1 MKKQNKFISWIKSPA
16 SDFWL
21 FVAVLVLANL
31 VASRAFFRIDLT
43 GAHSYSLSESSR
55 EVVSSLEEPLGIK
68 VFFSS
73 NLPAPYSG
81 VQQYVNDILGEYK
94 NAANS
99 NFSCEYFDMNKSENQ
114 TLARNYG
121 LNQIQI
127 REVKDNELG
136 FKNAYMGLAITYADQ
151 IETLDSVTSS
161 DGLEYKITTT
171 IGRLIS
177 NTNALSGL
185 SDKVTLTLYKTEALS
200 SFGIGGFSEIDS
212 AVKKAWESVNGRYR
226 GKIEFASVN
235 PDSQTAQELSS
246 KYGIQSVSWQDD
258 SGKTQTGSIGLVLE
272 CADKFRVVP
281 LKMQNMIFQYVITGL
296 DSLEQNISD
305 SVQALVAKTAPIA
318 YITGHGE
325 LSLDDAQNGA
335 APFKSLLGDIYSL
348 EELALAESEIP
359 AGVSTIII
367 NGPKSSFSDDELYK
381 IDQFVMRGGNVM
393 FFMDSYNVVMPS
405 GQNAYYQQPQY
416 IPVRT
421 GLEKL
426 LSAYGVE
433 TGTGY
438 VMDENCFTQNHQQ
451 YGKLNFY
458 YVPMLQKS
466 GLDQK
471 NLISKNLG
479 YVLFMQSSAVDAT
492 KALENPSL
500 NVSVLA
506 KSSPESWIQSD
517 NLILSPLYI
526 QPPADKSKMKSEN
539 LAVLV
544 EGKFTSA
551 YSANPSAEN
560 EGGSKISTSS
570 HISEGTQRGK
580 IFVAGTSYITSGQL
594 ISSDGADEPVAM
606 FVRNAVDYMNGNSDF
621 CSMRTKN
628 VSLNTLRVS
637 SGPAV
642 SFAKFFNQFGLAI
655 LVVLSGLV
663 VILVRRSHREKIRLL
678 YNPDDSRQIVHNK
691 NVEK

>member
-1 MKKQNKFISWIKSPA
+1 
-16 SDFWL
+16 
-21 FVAVLVLANL
+21 
-31 VASRAFFRIDLT
+31 
-43 GAHSYSLSESSR
+43 
-55 EVVSSLEEPLGIK
+55 
-68 VFFSS
+68 
-73 NLPAPYSG
+73 
-81 VQQYVNDILGEYK
+81 
-94 NAANS
+94 
-99 NFSCEYFDMNKSENQ
+99 
-114 TLARNYG
+114 
-121 LNQIQI
+121 
-127 REVKDNELG
+127 
-136 FKNAYMGLAITYADQ
+136 
-151 IETLDSVTSS
+151 
-161 DGLEYKITTT
+161 
-171 IGRLIS
+171 
-177 NTNALSGL
+177 
-185 SDKVTLTLYKTEALS
+185 
-200 SFGIGGFSEIDS
+200 
-212 AVKKAWESVNGRYR
+212 
-226 GKIEFASVN
+226 
-235 PDSQTAQELSS
+235 
-246 KYGIQSVSWQDD
+246 
-258 SGKTQTGSIGLVLE
+258 
-272 CADKFRVVP
+272 
-281 LKMQNMIFQYVITGL
+281 
-296 DSLEQNISD
+296 
-305 SVQALVAKTAPIA
+305 
-318 YITGHGE
+318 
-325 LSLDDAQNGA
+325 
-335 APFKSLLGDIYSL
+335 
-348 EELALAESEIP
+348 
-359 AGVSTIII
+359 
-367 NGPKSSFSDDELYK
+367 
-381 IDQFVMRGGNVM
+381 
-393 FFMDSYNVVMPS
+393 
-405 GQNAYYQQPQY
+405 
-416 IPVRT
+416 
-421 GLEKL
+421 
-426 LSAYGVE
+426 
-433 TGTGY
+433 
-438 VMDENCFTQNHQQ
+438 
-451 YGKLNFY
+451 
-458 YVPMLQKS
+458 MLQKS

-492 KALENPSL
+492 KAQENPSL

-642 SFAKFFNQFGLAI
+642 AFAKFFNQFGLAI